1 MEAFEALLTRSS
13 APRLGE
19 PAPVGELRE
28 RIFRAALRAPDH
40 ARLRPWRLLVVEG
53 DDRIALGEA
62 MARAMARHAP
72 ATEQAALAKLRVKP
86 LRAPLLVLPV
96 AHLSVHPKVPEAEQL
111 LSVACAA
118 QNILLAAHAAGFG
131 GMWRTGALTTT
142 TELHRELRLAD
153 NERLLGFLYL
163 GTPEGAPK
171 PIEEPALAAHVRSWP
186 AR

>member
-1 MEAFEALLTRSS
+1 MDAFTALLTRNS
-13 APRLGE
+13 AARLVA
-19 PAPVGELRE
+19 PAPEGELRE
-28 RIFRAALRAPDH
+28 RILRAALRAPDH
-40 ARLRPWRLLVVEG
+40 GRLRPWRFLVVEG
-53 DDRIALGEA
+53 EGRGLLGEA
-62 MARAMARHAP
+62 MARAMACHDP
-72 ATEQAALAKLRVKP
+72 EIDEAALAKLRANP

-96 AHLSVHPKVPEAEQL
+96 AHLATHPKVPESEQL

-131 GMWRTGALTTT
+131 GMWRTGAVTY
-142 TELHRELRLAD
+142 TEALHRELELAA

-171 PIEEPALAAHVRSWP
+171 PLEELALGTHVRTWP

>member
-1 MEAFEALLTRSS
+1 MDAFTALLTRSS
-13 APRLGE
+13 AARLVA
-19 PAPVGELRE
+19 PAPAGEVLQ

-40 ARLRPWRLLVVEG
+40 GRLRPWRFLVVEG
-53 DDRIALGEA
+53 EDRNLLGEA
-62 MARAMARHAP
+62 MARAMAAHDP
-72 ATEQAALAKLRVKP
+72 ASDAAALAKLRANP

-96 AHLSVHPKVPEAEQL
+96 AHLAAHPKVPESEQL

-131 GMWRTGALTTT
+131 GMWRSGAVTY
-142 TELHRELRLAD
+142 TEALHRELGLAA
-153 NERLLGFLYL
+153 NEWLLGFLYL

-171 PIEEPALAAHVRSWP
+171 PADQPALAEHVRSWP